1 MEKNLQDIII
11 SSKKIMVSSLKQL
24 LELKKQPHPNEA
36 LIKVVQGNYNT
47 TKKTVEIVS
56 GLMEQTDS
64 VTLEENI
71 NVVKEENAPQA
82 EAAIAPAS
90 QQNKQ
95 MTREQYRQ
103 SHES

>member
-24 LELKKQPHPNEA
+24 LELKKQPHPNED
-36 LIKVVQGNYNT
+36 LVKVVQGNYNT
-47 TKKTVEIVS
+47 AKKTVEIVS
-56 GLMEQTDS
+56 VLMEQTGS
-64 VTLEENI
+64 VKLEETI
-71 NVVKEENAPQA
+71 NEAKENASQA
-82 EAAIAPAS
+82 KAAIEPAS
-90 QQNKQ
+90 HQNKP

>member
-24 LELKKQPHPNEA
+24 LELKKQPHPNED
-36 LIKVVQGNYNT
+36 LVKVVQGNYNT
-47 TKKTVEIVS
+47 AKKTVEIVS
-56 GLMEQTDS
+56 GLMEQTGS
-64 VTLEENI
+64 VKLEETI
-71 NVVKEENAPQA
+71 NKAKENAFQA
-82 EAAIAPAS
+82 KAAIEPAS
-90 QQNKQ
+90 HQNKP

>member
-24 LELKKQPHPNEA
+24 LELKKQPHPNED
-36 LIKVVQGNYNT
+36 LVKVVQGNYNT
-47 TKKTVEIVS
+47 AKKTVEIVS
-56 GLMEQTDS
+56 GLMEQTGS
-64 VTLEENI
+64 VKLEETI
-71 NVVKEENAPQA
+71 NEAKENASQA
-82 EAAIAPAS
+82 KAAIAPAS
-90 QQNKQ
+90 HQNNP

>member
-24 LELKKQPHPNEA
+24 LELKKQPHPNED
-36 LIKVVQGNYNT
+36 LVKVVQGNYNT
-47 TKKTVEIVS
+47 AKKTVEIVS
-56 GLMEQTDS
+56 GLMEQTGS
-64 VTLEENI
+64 VKLEETI
-71 NVVKEENAPQA
+71 NEAKENAAQA
-82 EAAIAPAS
+82 KAAIEPAS
-90 QQNKQ
+90 HKNKP

>member
-24 LELKKQPHPNEA
+24 LELKKQPHPNED
-36 LIKVVQGNYNT
+36 LVKVVQENYNT
-47 TKKTVEIVS
+47 AKKTVEIVS
-56 GLMEQTDS
+56 GLMEQTGS
-64 VTLEENI
+64 VTLEESI
-71 NVVKEENAPQA
+71 NVVKEENASQA

-90 QQNKQ
+90 HQNKP

>member
-24 LELKKQPHPNEA
+24 LELKKQPHPNED
-36 LIKVVQGNYNT
+36 LVKVVQGNYNT
-47 TKKTVEIVS
+47 AKKTVEIVS
-56 GLMEQTDS
+56 GLMEQTGS
-64 VTLEENI
+64 VKLEETI
-71 NVVKEENAPQA
+71 NEAKENASQA
-82 EAAIAPAS
+82 KAAIEPAS
-90 QQNKQ
+90 HQNKT

>member
-24 LELKKQPHPNEA
+24 LELKKQPHPNED
-36 LIKVVQGNYNT
+36 LVKVVQGNYNT
-47 TKKTVEIVS
+47 AKKTVEIVS
-56 GLMEQTDS
+56 GLMEQTGS
-64 VTLEENI
+64 VKLEETI
-71 NVVKEENAPQA
+71 NEAKENASQA
-82 EAAIAPAS
+82 KAAISPAS